1 MNSDGNLYRL
11 EHPVA
16 RLQLDA
22 TGRIIGA
29 DPAIHR
35 TLSGFSDLDTA
46 PPGDSL
52 TANKQTPFV
61 WAEEHYR

>member
-1 MNSDGNLYRL
+1 VR
-11 EHPVA
+11 
-16 RLQLDA
+16 
-22 TGRIIGA
+22 A

-35 TLSGFSDLDTA
+35 TLPGFTDVQAA

-52 TANKQTPFV
+52 TSNKQTPFV